1 MKNIYAKEFVAMCFA
16 AIALLMPGNSASLSH
31 GIPALSGNKGGS
43 QQKALEL
50 IFANAVAKVEQKS
63 QEIGTFF
70 HHLKSFQYFCKSNLY
85 ETSVE
90 ITQMERKEME
100 YQYHIF
106 APYRVCPLGAHVD
119 HQHGLVTG
127 FAIDKG
133 VDLWFDAR
141 EDGHVHLESRT
152 FEGVVDFDIDAP
164 TQVREH
170 HWGDYARG
178 AKYALKKRFELKK
191 GINGVIQGSLPV
203 GGLSSSAAVLIAY
216 VMAFAKANGITLQ
229 AFEVVQIA
237 SEAEREYIGLNN
249 GILDQAC
256 IALGRKDGL
265 LFLDCDSNEYR
276 IIKKNPEMPDFE
288 LGIFFSGLTR
298 SLVNSDYNLRVYECK
313 TAAWNMLAYTEQPL
327 RTFDKTFLRDIPKT
341 TFEKTRIAM
350 PARFARRAEH
360 FYSEYRRV
368 RQGVTAWE
376 TGNLKLF
383 GKLSFDSCESSIHNY
398 ECGSPELIAIYEIM
412 RSLPGVW
419 GGRFS
424 GAGFKGACIAMVDPN
439 CKDNIEK
446 VLTEKYLEQFPEY
459 EKTFQVFWVRPD
471 DGARFV

>member
-1 MKNIYAKEFVAMCFA
+1 MNINM
-16 AIALLMPGNSASLSH
+16 
-31 GIPALSGNKGGS
+31 
-43 QQKALEL
+43 
-50 IFANAVAKVEQKS
+50 EQ
-63 QEIGTFF
+63 
-70 HHLKSFQYFCKSNLY
+70 
-85 ETSVE
+85 
-90 ITQMERKEME
+90 

-106 APYRVCPLGAHVD
+106 SPYRVCPLGAHVD

-133 VDLWFDAR
+133 VDLWFNIR
-141 EDGHVHLESRT
+141 EDGHVHLSSRS
-152 FEGVVDFDIDAP
+152 FEGEVDFDVNAP
-164 TQVREH
+164 SQVRER

-178 AKYALKKRFELKK
+178 AKYALRKRFELSK
-191 GINGVIQGSLPV
+191 GIDGVLQGSLPV

-216 VMAFAKANGITLQ
+216 VMALAKANGIKLQ
-229 AFEVVQIA
+229 PFEVVQIA

-249 GILDQAC
+249 GLLDQAC
-256 IALGRKDGL
+256 IALGHKDGL
-265 LFLDCDSNEYR
+265 LFLDCDSNEWR
-276 IIKKNPEMPDFE
+276 IIKRNPAMPQFE

-298 SLVNSDYNLRVYECK
+298 SLINSDYNLRVYECK
-313 TAAWNMLAYTEQPL
+313 TAAWNMLAYTDQPL
-327 RTFDKTFLRDIPKT
+327 KPFEKTFLRDIPKS

-350 PARFARRAEH
+350 PQRFAHRAEH

-424 GAGFKGACIAMVDPN
+424 GAGFKGACIALVDPAH
-439 CKDNIEK
+439 KEEIERE
-446 VLTEKYLEQFPEY
+446 LTRRYLERFPEY
-459 EKTFQVFWVRPD
+459 ETTFRCYFVKPD
-471 DGARFV
+471 NGARFVQ

>member
-1 MKNIYAKEFVAMCFA
+1 MQ
-16 AIALLMPGNSASLSH
+16 H
-31 GIPALSGNKGGS
+31 
-43 QQKALEL
+43 
-50 IFANAVAKVEQKS
+50 
-63 QEIGTFF
+63 
-70 HHLKSFQYFCKSNLY
+70 
-85 ETSVE
+85 
-90 ITQMERKEME
+90 
-100 YQYHIF
+100 HIF
-106 APYRVCPLGAHVD
+106 SPYRVCPLGAHVD

-133 VDLWFDAR
+133 VDLWFDIN
-141 EDGHVHLESRT
+141 DDSHVHLESKT
-152 FEGVVDFDIDAP
+152 FEGIVDFDIDAP
-164 TQVREH
+164 SQVRER

-178 AKYALKKRFELKK
+178 AKYALKKRFELKR
-191 GINGVIQGSLPV
+191 GITGVIQGSLPV

-216 VMAFAKANGITLQ
+216 VMAFAKANDITLQ
-229 AFEVVQIA
+229 PFEVVKIA

-249 GILDQAC
+249 GLLDQAC
-256 IALGRKDGL
+256 IALGKKDQL

-276 IIKKNPEMPDFE
+276 LIPFGGQQQSTENSQLSIINSQLPFE
-288 LGIFFSGLTR
+288 IGIFFSGLTR

-327 RTFDKTFLRDIPKT
+327 KTFDKTFLRDIPKA
-341 TFEKTRIAM
+341 TFDKTRIAM

-412 RSLPGVW
+412 RSLPGVY

-424 GAGFKGACIAMVDPN
+424 GAGFKGACIALVDPAH
-439 CKDNIEK
+439 KTEIEK
-446 VLTEKYLEQFPEY
+446 VLTERYLEQFPEY
-459 EKTFQVFWVRPD
+459 ERTFQVFWVKPD

>member
-1 MKNIYAKEFVAMCFA
+1 M
-16 AIALLMPGNSASLSH
+16 
-31 GIPALSGNKGGS
+31 
-43 QQKALEL
+43 Q
-50 IFANAVAKVEQKS
+50 
-63 QEIGTFF
+63 
-70 HHLKSFQYFCKSNLY
+70 
-85 ETSVE
+85 
-90 ITQMERKEME
+90 E

-106 APYRVCPLGAHVD
+106 SPYRVCPLGAHVD

-133 VDLWFDAR
+133 VDLWFNVR
-141 EDGHVHLESRT
+141 EDSEVRLSSRT
-152 FEGVVDFDIDAP
+152 FDGDVSFHINTP
-164 TQVREH
+164 SQVKEH

-178 AKYALKKRFELKK
+178 AKYALRKRFDLSR
-191 GINGVIQGSLPV
+191 GIEGVIQGSLPV

-229 AFEVVQIA
+229 PFEVVQIA

-249 GILDQAC
+249 GLLDQAC
-256 IALGRKDGL
+256 IALGKKDGL
-265 LFLDCDSNEYR
+265 LFLDCDTNDYR
-276 IIKKNPEMPDFE
+276 IIKKNPAMPEFE

-298 SLVNSDYNLRVYECK
+298 SLVNSDYNLRVFECK
-313 TAAWNMLAYTEQPL
+313 TAAWNMLAYTDQPL
-327 RTFDKTFLRDIPKT
+327 KTFDKTFLRDIPKA
-341 TFEKTRIAM
+341 TFDKTKIAM

-398 ECGSPELIAIYEIM
+398 ECGSSELVAIYEIM
-412 RSLPGVW
+412 RKLPGVW

-424 GAGFKGACIAMVDPN
+424 GAGFKGACIAIVDPAY
-439 CKDNIEK
+439 KEQIEAE
-446 VLTEKYLEQFPEY
+446 LTKKYLEQFPEY
-459 EKTFQVFWVRPD
+459 ENTFQCFFVKPD

>member
-1 MKNIYAKEFVAMCFA
+1 M
-16 AIALLMPGNSASLSH
+16 SLSP
-31 GIPALSGNKGGS
+31 ISSNKT
-43 QQKALEL
+43 LE
-50 IFANAVAKVEQKS
+50 Q
-63 QEIGTFF
+63 
-70 HHLKSFQYFCKSNLY
+70 
-85 ETSVE
+85 
-90 ITQMERKEME
+90 

-133 VDLWFDAR
+133 VDLWFNVTD
-141 EDGHVHLESRT
+141 DGAVRLTSRT
-152 FEGVVDFDIDAP
+152 FEGDVAFHVSTP
-164 TQVREH
+164 SQVKEH
-170 HWGDYARG
+170 HWGDYVRG
-178 AKYALKKRFELKK
+178 AKFALRKRFELTK
-191 GINGVIQGSLPV
+191 GIEGVIQGSLPV

-216 VMAFAKANGITLQ
+216 VMALAKANDIQLQ
-229 AFEVVQIA
+229 PFEVVKIA

-265 LFLDCDSNEYR
+265 LFLDCDSNDYR
-276 IIKKNPEMPDFE
+276 IIKKHPDMPEFCI
-288 LGIFFSGLTR
+288 GIFFSGLTR

-313 TAAWNMLAYTEQPL
+313 TAAWNMLAYTDQPL
-327 RTFDKTFLRDIPKT
+327 KTFDKTFLRDIPKA

-350 PARFARRAEH
+350 PQRFARRAEH

-398 ECGSPELIAIYEIM
+398 ECGSPELIAIYEAM
-412 RSLPGVW
+412 RELPGVY

-424 GAGFKGACIAMVDPN
+424 GAGFKGACIALIDPAYQQE
-439 CKDNIEK
+439 IEK
-446 VLTEKYLEQFPEY
+446 ALTERYLNQFPEY
-459 EKTFQVFWVRPD
+459 EKTFQCFFVKPD
-471 DGARFV
+471 DGASFC

>member
-1 MKNIYAKEFVAMCFA
+1 MK
-16 AIALLMPGNSASLSH
+16 
-31 GIPALSGNKGGS
+31 
-43 QQKALEL
+43 
-50 IFANAVAKVEQKS
+50 
-63 QEIGTFF
+63 
-70 HHLKSFQYFCKSNLY
+70 
-85 ETSVE
+85 
-90 ITQMERKEME
+90 E

-106 APYRVCPLGAHVD
+106 SPYRVCPLGAHVD

-133 VDLWFDAR
+133 VDLYFDVRSKMA
-141 EDGHVHLESRT
+141 DGRCDPHVHLESRT
-152 FEGVVDFDIDAP
+152 FEGMVDFDIDAP
-164 TQVREH
+164 SQVREH

-178 AKYALKKRFELKK
+178 AKYALRKRFELRR
-191 GINGVIQGSLPV
+191 GITGVIQGSLPV

-216 VMAFAKANGITLQ
+216 VMAFAKANDITLQ
-229 AFEVVQIA
+229 PFEVVKIA

-249 GILDQAC
+249 GLLDQAC
-256 IALGRKDGL
+256 IALSKKNQL
-265 LFLDCDSNEYR
+265 MFLDCDSNEYR
-276 IIKKNPEMPDFE
+276 LIPFGGETGIASREILQKSDSKSFKDNEANTDI
-288 LGIFFSGLTR
+288 GIFFSGLTR

-313 TAAWNMLAYTEQPL
+313 TAAWNMLAYTDQPL
-327 RTFDKTFLRDIPKT
+327 KTFDKTFLRDIPKA

-376 TGNLKLF
+376 TGNMKLF

-412 RSLPGVW
+412 RQLPGVY

-424 GAGFKGACIAMVDPN
+424 GAGFKGACIALVDPAY
-439 CKDNIEK
+439 KEEIQK

-459 EKTFQVFWVRPD
+459 EKTFQVFWVKPD

>member
-1 MKNIYAKEFVAMCFA
+1 
-16 AIALLMPGNSASLSH
+16 
-31 GIPALSGNKGGS
+31 
-43 QQKALEL
+43 
-50 IFANAVAKVEQKS
+50 
-63 QEIGTFF
+63 
-70 HHLKSFQYFCKSNLY
+70 
-85 ETSVE
+85 
-90 ITQMERKEME
+90 ME

-106 APYRVCPLGAHVD
+106 SPYRVCPLGAHVD

-133 VDLWFDAR
+133 VDLWFNVN
-141 EDGHVHLESRT
+141 DGQRSKVEGQRSKVEGQRSIGYVHLESKT
-152 FEGVVDFDIDAP
+152 FEGTVDFDIDAP
-164 TQVREH
+164 SQVREH

-178 AKYALKKRFELKK
+178 AKYALRKRFELKR
-191 GINGVIQGSLPV
+191 GIDGVIQGSLPV

-216 VMAFAKANGITLQ
+216 VMAFAKANDITLQ
-229 AFEVVQIA
+229 PFEVVKIA

-249 GILDQAC
+249 GLLDQAC
-256 IALGRKDGL
+256 IALSKKDQL

-276 IIKKNPEMPDFE
+276 LIPFGGQGSKVESQRSALDLSPQTSDLPFE
-288 LGIFFSGLTR
+288 IGIFFSGLTR

-313 TAAWNMLAYTEQPL
+313 TAAWNMLAYTDQPL
-327 RTFDKTFLRDIPKT
+327 KTFDKTFLRDIPKA
-341 TFEKTRIAM
+341 TFDKTRIAM
-350 PARFARRAEH
+350 PARFTRRAEH

-376 TGNLKLF
+376 TGNMKLF

-412 RSLPGVW
+412 RQLPGVY

-424 GAGFKGACIAMVDPN
+424 GAGFKGACIALVDPAY
-439 CKDNIEK
+439 KEEIEK

-459 EKTFQVFWVRPD
+459 EKTFQVFWVKPD
-471 DGARFV
+471 DGARFVEV